1 MEFNKPAKKFS
12 KCILG
17 RDKVETVLFSKVI
30 MRFYSF
36 LSLVKL
42 TAGPCR
48 LDRSHS
54 PLLLTFQGR
63 NSIINVYNTQVT
75 E

>member
-1 MEFNKPAKKFS
+1 ML
-12 KCILG
+12 KCILA

-48 LDRSHS
+48 LDLFHS
-54 PLLLTFQGR
+54 PPVLLTYLGR
-63 NSIINVYNTQVT
+63 NPIMNVYNTKVT
-75 E
+75 G